1 MIFGRLRRRLAAKLS
16 LLVFLLTLVF
26 LSPNYKLVR
35 NNLNQI
41 EMTMIERGK
50 SVARGLSRGSEYGI
64 LIENEEVLNRVVTK
78 YINEEDLLYI
88 AIRNASGK
96 VLASYGRII
105 GDMPD
110 AAPTDDSPANQAF
123 RKNLSKCRVTET
135 KLLYDIISD
144 VVTIREERNR
154 EDIGLLQPDTL
165 SGSRSL
171 ITEKI
176 GTVQIGLSKANM
188 TALMRRSV
196 LAFIFLTIVAVI
208 IAILTTITIAGT
220 IVKSI
225 KQLATA
231 AEKVSSGDLNYTV
244 TVKSKD
250 EIGNLAESFNKMVDH
265 LRSSHEE
272 NEQYSRELEEKAQ
285 ELSKSNEELNAFVY
299 TVSHDLKAPVVSLQG
314 FSSILVND
322 YGSCLDENGKMY
334 VERIQKNSE
343 HMGVLI
349 ESLLELSRA
358 GRAKNQEELV
368 EISDVISNVINELSV
383 QLEERDTK
391 LVVMNDMPTIWCD
404 RVRIGQV
411 FSNLIGNANKFMGDD
426 NKNPT
431 IELGHNVQD
440 GYHKFYVKDNGIGI
454 NEEYHEKIFH
464 IFQRLEDI
472 ETEGTG
478 VGLAIVKKI
487 VESSGGRTWVDSVEG
502 SGTTIYF
509 TLPQAA
515 DVRVADQASGKIL
528 SKNEMDE

>member
-1 MIFGRLRRRLAAKLS
+1 MIFGRLRRRLAARLS
-16 LLVFLLTLVF
+16 LLVFLLILVF

-64 LIENEEVLNRVVTK
+64 LIENEEVLNRVVVK
-78 YINEEDLLYI
+78 YIDEEDLLYI
-88 AIRNASGK
+88 VIRNVSGK
-96 VLASYGRII
+96 MLASYGKVM

-110 AAPTDDSPANQAF
+110 AAPTNDSPAKKQKMDLN
-123 RKNLSKCRVTET
+123 CRVTET
-135 KLLYDIISD
+135 KLLYDIVGD
-144 VVTIREERNR
+144 VVTIQEERNR
-154 EDIGLLQPDTL
+154 EDIGIPQPDTL
-165 SGSRSL
+165 SGSGANMV
-171 ITEKI
+171 EKI

-225 KQLATA
+225 KQLAVA
-231 AEKVSSGDLNYTV
+231 AGKVSSGDFNYTV

-272 NEQYSRELEEKAQ
+272 NEQYSRKLEEKTQ

-314 FSSILVND
+314 FSSLLMND
-322 YGSCLDENGKMY
+322 HADCLDENGKMY

-343 HMGVLI
+343 RMGILI
-349 ESLLELSRA
+349 ESLLELSRV

-368 EISDVISNVINELSV
+368 EISDVISGVTNELSV
-383 QLEERDTK
+383 QLEERGTK
-391 LVVMNDMPTIWCD
+391 LMVMDDMPTIWCD
-404 RVRIGQV
+404 RVRIGQI
-411 FSNLIGNANKFMGDD
+411 FSNLIGNANKFMGDN

-431 IELGHNVQD
+431 IEVGHNVQN

-464 IFQRLEDI
+464 IFQRLDDI

-487 VESSGGRTWVDSVEG
+487 VESSGGRIWVDSVEG

-509 TLPQAA
+509 TLPKKKVEG
-515 DVRVADQASGKIL
+515 VR
-528 SKNEMDE
+528 

>member
-16 LLVFLLTLVF
+16 LLVFLLALVF
-26 LSPNYKLVR
+26 LAPNYKLVR
-35 NNLNQI
+35 NNLDQI

-78 YINEEDLLYI
+78 YIDEEDLLYI

-96 VLASYGRII
+96 MLASYGKVME
-105 GDMPD
+105 DMPD
-110 AAPTDDSPANQAF
+110 AAPTSDLPAKEQKMDLN
-123 RKNLSKCRVTET
+123 CGVTET
-135 KLLYDIISD
+135 EFLYDIVSN

-154 EDIGLLQPDTL
+154 EDIGLPQPDTL
-165 SGSRSL
+165 SGSEAQMV
-171 ITEKI
+171 EKI

-188 TALMRRSV
+188 AALMRRSV
-196 LAFIFLTIVAVI
+196 LAFIFLTIVAI
-208 IAILTTITIAGT
+208 IVAILTTITIAGT
-220 IVKSI
+220 VVKSI
-225 KQLATA
+225 KQLAIA
-231 AEKVSSGDLNYTV
+231 AGKVSSGDLNYTV
-244 TVKSKD
+244 TVKSRD

-272 NEQYSRELEEKAQ
+272 NEQYSRELEEKTR
-285 ELSKSNEELNAFVY
+285 ELSRSNEELNAFVY

-314 FSSILVND
+314 FSSLLMND
-322 YGSCLDENGKMY
+322 HVDCLDENGKMY

-343 HMGVLI
+343 RMGTLI
-349 ESLLELSRA
+349 ESLLELSRV
-358 GRAKNQEELV
+358 GRVKNQKELV
-368 EISDVISNVINELSV
+368 EISDVISDVINELSV

-391 LVVMNDMPTIWCD
+391 LVVMDDMPTIWCD
-404 RVRIGQV
+404 RVRTGQI
-411 FSNLIGNANKFMGDD
+411 FSNLIGNANKFMGDN

-431 IELGHNVQD
+431 IEVGHNVQN
-440 GYHKFYVKDNGIGI
+440 GYHRFYVKDNGIGI

-464 IFQRLEDI
+464 IFQRLDDI

-487 VESSGGRTWVDSVEG
+487 VESSGGSIWVDSVEG

-509 TLPQAA
+509 TLPKKKAEG
-515 DVRVADQASGKIL
+515 VR
-528 SKNEMDE
+528 